1 MYYPEILVRM
11 PMMNKVQFLFA
22 SEPCKPFKTG
32 PLYMIFLIEK
42 NVRVER
48 HSDQPQGEVLQPD
61 PTNACG
67 GQHNR
72 KADHVEKRD
81 PRSDDD
87 KRRKCGA

>member
-11 PMMNKVQFLFA
+11 PVMNKVQFLFA

-48 HSDQPQGEVLQPD
+48 YSTGNDLNHEQISGQDEICTPPTRNTGIKKNGVLLPSSSRY
-61 PTNACG
+61 TFET
-67 GQHNR
+67 R
-72 KADHVEKRD
+72 
-81 PRSDDD
+81 
-87 KRRKCGA
+87 